1 MGTTTKIKRP
11 GGIRRYVGS
20 ESGNA
25 FLGQLGFDVLI
36 SAGADEIIEAGLV
49 TGGTSAFGAAT
60 TEDGTD
66 AQCWICIQV
75 NDTAGSCKVSVKSA
89 IGDDYTE
96 IVFSDGM
103 KIYGVFTSIKLHDES
118 DSGDK
123 LICYRG

>member
-1 MGTTTKIKRP
+1 MGKIKRP

-25 FLGQLGFDVLI
+25 LLGQLGFDFFNGSGV
-36 SAGADEIIEAGLV
+36 IEAGLIA
-49 TGGTSAFGAAT
+49 GETSEFGVAT
-60 TEDGTD
+60 TKDGTD
-66 AQCWICIQV
+66 SQCWVCIQV
-75 NDTAGSCKVSVKSA
+75 NDTSGSCNVSVKSA

-96 IVFSDGM
+96 VVFSDGM

-118 DSGDK
+118 DAGDK